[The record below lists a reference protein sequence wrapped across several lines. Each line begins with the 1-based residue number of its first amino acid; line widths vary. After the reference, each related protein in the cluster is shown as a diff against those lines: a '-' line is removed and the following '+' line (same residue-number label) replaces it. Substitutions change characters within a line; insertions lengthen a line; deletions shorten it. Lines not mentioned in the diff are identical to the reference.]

1 MSIETWKEEFY
12 PVTAEAVNAGGSAS
26 VGELIEHSLRK
37 WRGATYTNLERHG
50 LGRGASEL
58 DCDVIYE
65 FGGKTFSFDSH
76 SCALCERFIDAGCS
90 GCPLVDENG
99 RNCNEYGRGYF
110 NFAENGRGPDLM
122 IHELEEALEEWRE
135 ENV

>member
-50 LGRGASEL
+50 LERHPDDNITLLEN
-58 DCDVIYE
+58 DEEVFC
-65 FGGKTFSFDSH
+65 FDIH
-76 SCALCERFIDAGCS
+76 SCSLCQRFNMGKRCV
-90 GCPLVDENG
+90 GCPLVDEFGNS
-99 RNCNEYGRGYF
+99 CCEYKRGYYV
-110 NFAENGRGPDLM
+110 FAEAGKGPDLM